1 MPQSDVR
8 PLGGFFWQKREKL
21 RKNPSQKNVKSSLSI
36 KLDSWTEALP
46 LHSLLSFFS
55 ELPKSNAVVPG
66 LLNIAVCN
74 HHYERDGR
82 FPS

>member
-8 PLGGFFWQKREKL
+8 PLGFFFAKGRKVEK
-21 RKNPSQKNVKSSLSI
+21 KSQRNVKSSLSI

-55 ELPKSNAVVPG
+55 ELPKSNAVVPS